1 MQYVISFF
9 CNGFSLPQRGDT
21 FPYRLQSTLV
31 MHINAFFIWLQ
42 FLARCLFD
50 RPPSA
55 SVSHSEHVA
64 RFCQRVFLPARA
76 SARPHEQA
84 GAFDV
89 IERHSARARA
99 SHSCPRVLNQSF
111 TWMTVQLPLKRHEI
125 SELNLGEWRV
135 REAHWH
141 ELSKCFSSRDLC
153 ELLTCHDQYV
163 KSPIATLI

>member
-1 MQYVISFF
+1 MMKI
-9 CNGFSLPQRGDT
+9 CNAIPYLIYCKWLISLPQRGDVRDT
-21 FPYRLQSTLV
+21 FPYRLHSTLL

-42 FLARCLFD
+42 VLARCLFH

-64 RFCQRVFLPARA
+64 RFCQRVSLLARA

-111 TWMTVQLPLKRHEI
+111 TWMTVQLPLWHPETS
-125 SELNLGEWRV
+125 SERFQSWIWVNGG
-135 REAHWH
+135 
-141 ELSKCFSSRDLC
+141 C
-153 ELLTCHDQYV
+153 ER
-163 KSPIATLI
+163 LIDK